1 MAETAANSLQLP
13 PNKALELKFI
23 DGIIKEPA
31 GGANRHA
38 DQAILKVKE
47 AITQSLASLANQ
59 DLDLVMQM
67 RFEKFR
73 QMGNTTLIIDNSEET
88 KG

>member
-1 MAETAANSLQLP
+1 M
-13 PNKALELKFI
+13 I

-31 GGANRHA
+31 GGAHRYPE
-38 DQAILKVKE
+38 QAIQKVKE
-47 AITQSLASLANQ
+47 SIVQSLNSLAGM

-73 QMGNTTLIIDNSEET
+73 QMGNSTLTIDNSEEV

>member
-1 MAETAANSLQLP
+1 MAETAANSLQLS
-13 PNKALELKFI
+13 PNKALELKVI

-31 GGANRHA
+31 GGAHRHPE
-38 DQAILKVKE
+38 QAIQKVKE
-47 AITQSLASLANQ
+47 VILQSLATLGNQ
-59 DLDLVMQM
+59 DLDLLMQM

-73 QMGNTTLIIDNSEET
+73 QMGNTTLTIDNSEET